1 MSASIKKGYINMHYS
16 VSYASASHHPFDSEN
31 IGSDHNYH
39 SDEGDTLIDPAPQ
52 SNTGSYQTENG
63 ESEYIAKGR
72 ELVKDYWK
80 KNRQLKSTLERG
92 WQDPIADY
100 TGPTLTIYEENCLE
114 ALESYVLGCTEDR
127 EITRIRSFVDTLTQ
141 RGTRRKLKIISS
153 DWKKQ
158 LLELENDHPNF
169 SEVVD
174 YLRSVFALASATDKV
189 LKIDPMLFAGDPG
202 LGKSMFAARFA
213 EMLSNSVTFIRMETA
228 QSNSMLVGSETFWS
242 NAKHGKVL
250 ESLVF
255 GDSANPVFYLDELD
269 KVSADRYDPAAALYA
284 LLEPGTAKKFTD
296 LCYPFLMLD
305 ASRVIWVGTC
315 NNLDGVPLPLRSR
328 FKIFNI
334 QPLNEAQSLAVA
346 KNIATEVINDY
357 SMIKPTVIFS
367 NDALD
372 VLKLFPPRKMKQLAR
387 ESLGK
392 AIFANRYEVISS
404 DISDI
409 MPAVRNIG
417 FC

>member
-1 MSASIKKGYINMHYS
+1 MHNSVSHVSASQHLS
-16 VSYASASHHPFDSEN
+16 DSSN
-31 IGSDHNYH
+31 LGTDHKYY
-39 SDEGDTLIDPAPQ
+39 SDENDTVIDPAPPFEAG
-52 SNTGSYQTENG
+52 NGQTQNG
-63 ESEYIAKGR
+63 DSEYIAKAR
-72 ELVKDYWK
+72 ELVKDHWK

-100 TGPTLTIYEENCLE
+100 TGPTLAIYEENCLE
-114 ALESYVLGCTEDR
+114 ALESYVLGCTEERD
-127 EITRIRSFVDTLTQ
+127 ITRIRSFIETLMQ

-174 YLRSVFALASATDKV
+174 YLRSGFALASATDKV
-189 LKIDPMLFAGDPG
+189 LKIDPMLFSGDPG

-213 EMLSNSVTFIRMETA
+213 ELLSNSVTFIRMETA

-315 NNLDGVPLPLRSR
+315 NNLDGVPLPIRSR
-328 FKIFNI
+328 FKVFNI
-334 QPLNEAQSLAVA
+334 QPLNEGQSLAVA
-346 KNIATEVINDY
+346 KNIASDVINEY

-367 NDALD
+367 EDALD

-387 ESLGK
+387 EALGK
-392 AIFANRYEVISS
+392 AIFADRYKVISS
-404 DISDI
+404 DISDVI
-409 MPAVRNIG
+409 PAVQTIG